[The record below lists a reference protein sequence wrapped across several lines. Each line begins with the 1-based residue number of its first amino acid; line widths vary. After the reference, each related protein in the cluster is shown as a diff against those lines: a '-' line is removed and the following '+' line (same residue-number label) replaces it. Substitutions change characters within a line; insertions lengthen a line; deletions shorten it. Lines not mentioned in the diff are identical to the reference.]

1 MSDVRLWDYA
11 HARAGDKGD
20 TSILSV
26 FPLSV
31 TDYPWLV
38 RELTA
43 ERVQLHFG
51 EEFRSE
57 VRRFEVP
64 NVHGLQFVCRQALA
78 GGVTTSLALDTHG
91 KSLSSRLLAL
101 RLPDP
106 RAAETHSDS

>member
-1 MSDVRLWDYA
+1 MVQLRQVA

-26 FPLSV
+26 FPLDDA
-31 TDYPWLV
+31 DYDWLS

-43 ERVQLHFG
+43 ERVAAHFG
-51 EEFRSE
+51 PEFAGE

-64 NVHGLQFVCRQALA
+64 LVQGLQFVCRQALA

-91 KSLSSRLLAL
+91 KTLSSRLLAL
-101 RLPDP
+101 ELPD
-106 RAAETHSDS
+106 RG

>member
-1 MSDVRLWDYA
+1 MNDVRLWECA

-26 FPLSV
+26 FPLSDS
-31 TDYPWLV
+31 DYPWLV

-43 ERVQLHFG
+43 ERVQQHFG

-57 VRRFEVP
+57 VQRFEVP
-64 NVHGLQFVCRQALA
+64 NVQGLQFVCRQALA

-101 RLPDP
+101 RLPDT
-106 RAAETHSDS
+106 RAGHRQSQD